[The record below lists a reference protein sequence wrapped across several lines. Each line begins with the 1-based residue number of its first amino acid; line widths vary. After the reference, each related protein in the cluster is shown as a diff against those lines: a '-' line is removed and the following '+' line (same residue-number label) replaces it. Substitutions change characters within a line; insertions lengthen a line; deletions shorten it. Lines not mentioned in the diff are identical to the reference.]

1 MCCTPTVVSY
11 LLLFLCVMF
20 TLGSLLT
27 NYVVTAIPIDNCSN
41 KTIVNV
47 TIPMLGGGTKEYRIK
62 IYDVGVAKRPVA
74 DSDKGKN
81 DASLEEV
88 KSSYVFGS
96 MEEDTDGCDISM
108 IVGDF
113 ASSPE
118 KVLLNLRFHKKLDGA
133 KEFGEK
139 FMRYAMKHISV
150 GKGFKEV
157 REVIIGLHQ
166 LLISYAYF
174 LCLFGRFVAM
184 VALEE

>member
-47 TIPMLGGGTKEYRIK
+47 AIPMLGGGTKEYRIK
-62 IYDVGVAKRPVA
+62 IYDVGVAKHPVT

-118 KVLLNLRFHKKLDGA
+118 KVLLNLRFHNKLDGA

-139 FMRYAMKHISV
+139 FLRHAMNHIRV

-157 REVIIGLHQ
+157 R
-166 LLISYAYF
+166 LL
-174 LCLFGRFVAM
+174 
-184 VALEE
+184 